1 MRSFR
6 FILFLFLVSTLI
18 FSCKRAPKSEVHW
31 PGFQSDSSI
40 LLPNHYRLTPAGT
53 QIPVGDLPLNMV
65 ISPGGR
71 YLVVTNNGYS
81 EQFVSVIDIAAGRQV
96 QTLPVT
102 ASFFGL
108 TFNDGGT
115 KLFVSGGGHNK
126 IYIFSTTDGKRF
138 TQRDSIQL
146 SPYPGEEWFV
156 TGLASAENGD
166 ILYAATKTKRT
177 LFRLSVPEKKILDTL
192 QFDHFL
198 YDVVITPDKKKLY
211 VSIWG
216 GSAVAVVDAATM
228 KLLKRLPTG
237 DHPNKMVLSGD
248 GRLYVA
254 CANTDNITV
263 IDTQTDEVT
272 ATISVSPY
280 EGAPYGST
288 PNGLALSPDGK
299 TLYVANAGNNDVAV
313 VDVAASDHATVQGLI
328 PSGWYPTATAVSPDG
343 KPFISPTARA
353 SSPDPIRKH
362 RSRRTNI
369 PKKAST

>member
-1 MRSFR
+1 MRSLRFVF
-6 FILFLFLVSTLI
+6 FILLAVALV
-18 FSCKRAPKSEVHW
+18 FSCKREPKSEVHW

-81 EQFVSVIDIAAGRQV
+81 EQFVSVIDITTGRQV

-126 IYIFSTTDGKRF
+126 IYIFSTGDGQRF
-138 TQRDSIQL
+138 TTRDSLQL
-146 SPYPGEEWFV
+146 APYPGPEWFV

-166 ILYAATKTKRT
+166 ILYAATKTKKT
-177 LFRLSVPEKKILDTL
+177 LFRLSVPEKKILDTV
-192 QFDHFL
+192 QFNHFL

-216 GSAVAVVDAATM
+216 GRAVAVVDAITM
-228 KLLKRLPTG
+228 KLLKRIPAG
-237 DHPNKMVLSGD
+237 DHPNKMVLAGD
-248 GRLYVA
+248 GRLFVA
-254 CANTDNITV
+254 NANTDNITV
-263 IDTQTDEVT
+263 IDTRRDEVL
-272 ATISVSPY
+272 ATISLAPFP
-280 EGAPYGST
+280 GAPYGST
-288 PNGLALSPDGK
+288 PNGLALSPDDR
-299 TLYVANAGNNDVAV
+299 TLYVANAGNNDV
-313 VDVAASDHATVQGLI
+313 
-328 PSGWYPTATAVSPDG
+328 
-343 KPFISPTARA
+343 
-353 SSPDPIRKH
+353 
-362 RSRRTNI
+362 
-369 PKKAST
+369 